1 MLVLDEPSPS
11 LTDLFHEGHLPPGE
25 KHPVLARWERAARL
39 GIVPDGTELPE
50 IAGHAELVE
59 RQDRLEDALR
69 EESALLERVAGE
81 LTSRDVMT
89 LLADPEGVVLASH
102 GGGVFKDAFSRVRLV
117 EGGRWS
123 ESARGTN
130 AIGTAAAERKA
141 VAVVGRAHYETRI
154 SDLFCYA
161 TPVID
166 PYGDLVAVL
175 DVTGRMDRHDPAI
188 AIAVQTAGTVLEH
201 ALRERAFG
209 RLGGGGL
216 PVLERLV
223 ARHRSPALIVE
234 ASGRVRVANDAARD
248 VLCAARAGGAGQVSR
263 PLPRIRANG
272 GALVCEQILGIPI
285 HVLTRLVLPGKARR
299 LEVHGTAFSVEV
311 DPLLGRDGRMLAL
324 VVYLEPIAQRLR
336 SATPALSFRGSE
348 PAHPAFA
355 SLFGTDPAFVQ
366 ATAVA
371 QRFARTEL
379 PVLLLAETG
388 TGKEL
393 FARAIHGASARARGP
408 FVALNCGTI
417 SGGLLES
424 ELFGHAPGA
433 FTGASRDGAEGKI
446 GAANGGTLFLDE
458 IADMPEA
465 AQTALLRVLEDGT
478 YHRVGDARPRKS
490 DFRLV
495 CATSRDLPAFVER
508 GTFRSDLFYRIN
520 GACVTIPALRER
532 NDRLALA
539 RWLLA
544 EIRAKAGGGA
554 ADVDLDPDAASWIE
568 RHAWPGNVREL
579 KNALHHALVLAGG
592 GPIAREHFPEVL
604 VSSSGR
610 ASNDADPRRAP
621 GERTKDQVLRDEYEA
636 TLRACHGNVAKAAR
650 RLGVARSTLYRAL
663 KR

>member
-11 LTDLFHEGHLPPGE
+11 LTDLFHEGQVPPGE
-25 KHPVLARWERAARL
+25 KHPVLARWERAASL
-39 GIVPDGTELPE
+39 GIVPDRTELPE
-50 IAGHAELVE
+50 VAGEAELVE

-69 EESALLERVAGE
+69 EESLLLERVAGE
-81 LTSRDVMT
+81 LTSRDVVT

-102 GGGVFKDAFSRVRLV
+102 GGGTFKDEFSRVRLI

-154 SDLFCYA
+154 ADLFCYA

-175 DVTGRMDRHDPAI
+175 DVTGRMGHHDPTI
-188 AIAVQTAGTVLEH
+188 AVAVQTAGAVLEH

-216 PVLERLV
+216 SVLERLV

-234 ASGRVRVANDAARD
+234 ASGRVRVANDAARE
-248 VLCAARAGGAGQVSR
+248 VLHAGSAGGSR
-263 PLPRIRANG
+263 RGSRAVPRIRAP
-272 GALVCEQILGIPI
+272 GAGLTSEQVFGVPI
-285 HVLTRLVLPGKARR
+285 QVLTNLALAGRARR
-299 LEVHGTAFSVEV
+299 LELHGVSFSVDV

-336 SATPALSFRGSE
+336 SATPALSLRVTE

-366 ATAVA
+366 ATAIA
-371 QRFARTEL
+371 QRFARTDL

-393 FARAIHGASARARGP
+393 FARAIHGASARAQGP
-408 FVALNCGTI
+408 FVALNCGAI

-433 FTGASRDGAEGKI
+433 FTGASRTGAEGKI

-478 YHRVGDARPRKS
+478 YHRVGDARPHKS
-490 DFRLV
+490 EFRLV

-532 NDRLALA
+532 SDRLELA
-539 RWLLA
+539 RRLLEELRAGDA
-544 EIRAKAGGGA
+544 E
-554 ADVDLDPDAASWIE
+554 LDPDAAAWIE

-579 KNALHHALVLAGG
+579 KNALHHALVLADG

-610 ASNDADPRRAP
+610 TGDEADLRRAP
-621 GERTKDQVLRDEYEA
+621 GKRTKEQVLRDEYEA
-636 TLRACHGNVAKAAR
+636 TILACDGNVAEAAR
-650 RLGVARSTLYRAL
+650 RLGVARSTLYRTL